1 VTPVVYGSAAAAR
14 VSPREFWPL
23 HLYAAEPRFVR
34 LNVSVRV
41 AAAAAAARR
50 RRGAAVGLYARRGA
64 FPSHTRYDVFH
75 AIDVD
80 ELAMLR
86 STAADSSRTRRSTT
100 NVSSPLR
107 TVDAFTLKTRRNR
120 VFISGH
126 P

>member
-1 VTPVVYGSAAAAR
+1 MTPVVYGSAAAAR

-41 AAAAAAARR
+41 AAAARR